1 MAKVRIES
9 RHLTTNHIE
18 IKRIIRE
25 YYEQLY
31 TNKLDN
37 LNEMEKFLEKH
48 KLAILTQEEI

>member
-1 MAKVRIES
+1 MAKVRTES

-31 TNKLDN
+31 TNKVDN
-37 LNEMEKFLEKH
+37 QNEMENFLEKH
-48 KLAILTQEEI
+48 KLAILTQEEM